1 MDEQPDKRGK
11 HWTVDRHI
19 PIVLVAIQT
28 AGAVWWAAAIDQRL
42 ASVEIATS
50 ASVTLA
56 DRVTRVE
63 VDFTA
68 SKTEVSR
75 RLDRIEAKIDR
86 ILEGRHGGGNGNGP
100 YGGQ

>member
-1 MDEQPDKRGK
+1 MDETTDRRGE
-11 HWTVDRHI
+11 HWTVDRRI
-19 PIVLVAIQT
+19 PLALVAAIAIQT
-28 AGAVWWAAAIDQRL
+28 AGAVWWAASIDQRL

-63 VDFTA
+63 VDFTS

-86 ILEGRHGGGNGNGP
+86 ILEGRGNGNGP